1 MPAQSHRISSPVLVK
16 RKIFLKYY
24 IQLIRMIKL
33 LKKKTNRTDMINL
46 LCYFGEIRFLQTDW
60 ITVDCA
66 IANNLNNY
74 GATLSLLITLW
85 TDLS

>member
-1 MPAQSHRISSPVLVK
+1 
-16 RKIFLKYY
+16 
-24 IQLIRMIKL
+24 
-33 LKKKTNRTDMINL
+33 MINL